1 MNDLEEKGTTI
12 IDAFIMV
19 APLLKK
25 LVQDDVTIGI
35 YDTEK
40 LIINFPGDTFALN
53 VSSGD
58 SLVEG
63 DIITDAIRENAEK
76 VAIVPKELFGF
87 PLIARAI
94 PLHDSNG
101 KVIGGV
107 GLGTSLE
114 KANTLHEVAESL
126 SAIVEETAASIE
138 EITSSVTNLSDRVT
152 DVSSHMKEVSSG
164 ADQIGQI
171 STVVKGVSDQ
181 SNLLGLNAA
190 IEAARAGEAGRGFSV
205 VADEIRK
212 LATNSKDNVTQIDE
226 ITKNIQKAIRNLN
239 AAFSGINEFTDNQA
253 AAIQQISAT
262 IQEVSKNAQHLS
274 QLAGSNILKED

>member
-1 MNDLEEKGTTI
+1 MSDIVEKNDSI
-12 IDAFIMV
+12 IDAFIKI

-25 LVQDDVTIGI
+25 LIHDDVTIGI

-40 LIINFPGDTFALN
+40 LIINFPGDTFSLN
-53 VSSGD
+53 VKPGD
-58 SLVEG
+58 PLMEG
-63 DIITDAIRENAEK
+63 DIITAAIRENIEK
-76 VAIVPKELFGF
+76 EAIVPKELFGF
-87 PLIARAI
+87 PLLAKAI
-94 PLHDSNG
+94 PLHDSHG
-101 KVIGGV
+101 QVVGGV

-114 KANTLHEVAESL
+114 KANVLHEVAESL
-126 SAIVEETAASIE
+126 STIVEETAASIE
-138 EITSSVTNLSDRVT
+138 EINHSVTNLSDRVS

-212 LATNSKDNVTQIDE
+212 LATNSKENVTQIDE
-226 ITKNIQKAIRNLN
+226 LTKNIQKAIRNLN
-239 AAFSGINEFTDNQA
+239 EAFTGINEYTDNQA
-253 AAIQQISAT
+253 AAIQQIAAT

-274 QLAGSNILKED
+274 QLASSNMKE